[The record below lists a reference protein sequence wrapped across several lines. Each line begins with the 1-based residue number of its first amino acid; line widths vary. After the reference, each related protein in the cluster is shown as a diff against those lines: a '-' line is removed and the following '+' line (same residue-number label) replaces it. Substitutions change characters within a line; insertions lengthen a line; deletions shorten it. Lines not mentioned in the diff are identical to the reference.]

1 MALTRIQRRPGA
13 PVTFRSPFTSM
24 LPELDDFEQ
33 GVRRAFGDV
42 FGGDMLT
49 QPVGWMPA
57 VDVNETN
64 EALTLTAELPGMTEK
79 NVFVEF
85 EDGVLTL
92 RGEKEEERKQ
102 GNGDKKFHLYE
113 RTYGAFRRSFTF
125 PRIIDGEKITAA
137 FKDGVLTV
145 TLPKTAQA
153 KAKGRHIPIAAP
165 K

>member
-1 MALTRIQRRPGA
+1 
-13 PVTFRSPFTSM
+13 M
-24 LPELDDFEQ
+24 LPEIEELEQ
-33 GVRRAFGDV
+33 GVRRAV
-42 FGGDMLT
+42 GDMFGTDLLT

-57 VDVNETN
+57 VDINETN
-64 EALTLTAELPGMTEK
+64 DALILTAELPGMTEK
-79 NVFVEF
+79 NVVVEF

-102 GNGDKKFHLYE
+102 GNGDRKFHLYE

-125 PRIIDGEKITAA
+125 PRTIDAEKITAA

-145 TLPKTAQA
+145 TLPKTPQA
-153 KAKGRHIPIAAP
+153 KAKGRQIPIAA

>member
-1 MALTRIQRRPGA
+1 
-13 PVTFRSPFTSM
+13 M
-24 LPELDDFEQ
+24 LPELEDLEQ
-33 GVRRAFGDV
+33 GVRRAVGDV
-42 FGGDMLT
+42 FGTDLLT
-49 QPVGWMPA
+49 QPVGWTPA
-57 VDVNETN
+57 VDINETN
-64 EALTLTAELPGMTEK
+64 EALILTAELPGMTEK

-102 GNGDKKFHLYE
+102 GNGDKKVHLYE

-125 PRIIDGEKITAA
+125 PRTFDAEKVTAA

-145 TLPKTAQA
+145 TMPKTPQA
-153 KAKGRHIPIAAP
+153 KAKGRQIPIVG